1 MSADN
6 GFIKLYRDVRKHWV
20 WDDPEVF
27 RAWVDIIMM
36 ANHEDKKIM
45 FNGNLITVKRGSFIT
60 SIRKLAERW
69 HWSRGRVSRLLDA
82 LERDTMVDTKR
93 DTQKTLI
100 IVVKYGFYQGKK
112 TRNGPRTEP
121 RIEPQTEPQTEPRV
135 EHKQETRRNIKN
147 IKEEK
152 KRNSLSSDDEA
163 GEPWPEG
170 YWESNDDDE
179 TDISV

>member
-20 WDDPEVF
+20 WDNPEIF

-36 ANHEDKKIM
+36 ANHEDKKTY

-82 LERDTMVDTKR
+82 LERDAMVDTKR

-100 IVVKYGFYQGKK
+100 IIVNYGFYQGRK
-112 TRNGPRTEP
+112 TQNGPRSKP
-121 RIEPQTEPQTEPRV
+121 RIGPQTEPQTGPQT

-147 IKEEK
+147 NKEEK
-152 KRNSLSSDDEA
+152 KGNFVSVDDEA
-163 GEPWPEG
+163 GEPWPDG
-170 YWESNDDDE
+170 YWEEDGDSE